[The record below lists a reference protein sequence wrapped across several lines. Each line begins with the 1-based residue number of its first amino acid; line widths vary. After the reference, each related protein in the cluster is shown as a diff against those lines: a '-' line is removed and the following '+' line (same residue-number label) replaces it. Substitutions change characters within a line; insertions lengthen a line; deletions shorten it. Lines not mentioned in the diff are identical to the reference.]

1 MNAFPFPTDEPN
13 KFPVQD
19 DDYFEKT
26 INQLKSEEYQKQY
39 QEVKVEKEKSR
50 NSTVCARS
58 GSRKHTE
65 DDWTSW

>member
-1 MNAFPFPTDEPN
+1 MSAFPFPTDEPN

-26 INQLKSEEYQKQY
+26 INQLKNEEYQKQH
-39 QEVKVEKEKSR
+39 QEVKVEKEKPR
-50 NSTVCARS
+50 ASTVRARS

-65 DDWTSW
+65 GDWTSW